1 MILKSVRIREYKNIR
16 DSGRVEIDD
25 RVTCLVGKN
34 ESGKSSLLE
43 AIYRLHPAATGHP
56 ETFSALRDYPRRR
69 YLQDR
74 QDVPATCPVTAVF
87 ELEEEDLRAVE
98 EATAS
103 ERPAPRRIVVSRNYD
118 NDLVWHFERDAA
130 GGDAASP
137 LPDPEEAGVV
147 AGDGSPEARS
157 DPLPPGEAGDEAP
170 GRDRGAV
177 LPADLRRALEE
188 RLPRFLYFDEYSVIG
203 GRLSLPRLQRAAEGS
218 LEPGER
224 SALSLLRLAGIDVSE
239 FRTGEYE
246 TRKASLEAAANELT
260 DEVLRYWTQN
270 PHLCVD
276 LDIDP
281 DGGGEAGAP
290 FVEIRIR
297 NQRHRIS
304 LNFGERSQGFTWFFS
319 FLAALSEVRPSKRTI
334 LLLDEPGLGL
344 HAAGQK
350 DLLRFIEEGLA
361 PSHQV
366 VYSTH
371 SPFMVAA
378 PALERVRTVEDRD
391 EAGSCV
397 SHAFFD
403 HSRDT
408 RLPLQASLGAELIHT
423 LPVSA
428 DTLLVEGPS
437 DHVFLTALS
446 AHLESRGRASLDSRW
461 TVVPVGGLSGVC
473 AFAALLGTRPNVAI
487 IADLH
492 DAGER
497 VAEST
502 AGREMLAREG
512 VIRLSELTGA
522 EEADIEDLFAEE
534 FYVELVNRS
543 RAAAIEVFEVQGTGR
558 IVERIENATGAG
570 FNRYLPALFL
580 LEHPEALSERLDE
593 STLER
598 FETLFRRVNE
608 SLGLR

>member
-1 MILKSVRIREYKNIR
+1 MILKSVRMREYKNIR
-16 DSGRVEIDD
+16 DSGDVAIDG

-43 AIYRLHPAATGHP
+43 AIYRLNPAATGHP

-74 QDVPATCPVTAVF
+74 HDVPATCPVTAVF
-87 ELEEEDLRAVE
+87 ELEEEDLRAVQ

-103 ERPAPRRIVVSRNYD
+103 ERPAPRRIVVSRNYG
-118 NDLVWHFERDAA
+118 NDLMWHFERDAA
-130 GGDAASP
+130 PGEAASAP
-137 LPDPEEAGVV
+137 PPPEEGADI
-147 AGDGSPEARS
+147 ADTASPEARS
-157 DPLPPGEAGDEAP
+157 DPLPPGEADDGTPET
-170 GRDRGAV
+170 DRGAA

-203 GRLSLPRLQRAAEGS
+203 GRLSLPRLQCADEGS

-224 SALSLLRLAGIDVSE
+224 SALSLLRLAGVDVSH

-260 DEVLRYWTQN
+260 EEVLRYWTQN

-281 DGGGEAGAP
+281 DGRGEAGAP

-297 NQRHRIS
+297 DQRHRVT

-319 FLAALSEVRPSKRTI
+319 FLAALSEFRHSSRTI

-344 HAAGQK
+344 HAAGQR

-378 PALERVRTVEDRD
+378 AALERVRTVEDRD
-391 EAGSCV
+391 GAGSCV

-408 RLPLQASLGAELIHT
+408 RLPLQVSLGAELIHA
-423 LPVSA
+423 LPVA
-428 DTLLVEGPS
+428 GDTLLVKGPS

-446 AHLESRGRASLDSRW
+446 THLESRGRACLDSRW

-473 AFAALLGTRPNVAI
+473 AFAALLGTRPSVAI
-487 IADLH
+487 ITDLG
-492 DAGER
+492 DAEEC

-512 VIRLSELTGA
+512 IIRLSDITGSEA
-522 EEADIEDLFAEE
+522 ADIEDLFTEE
-534 FYVELVNRS
+534 FYLDLVNRS
-543 RAAAIEVFEVQGTGR
+543 HAAAIEAFEIQGAGR
-558 IVERIENATGAG
+558 IVERIESATGAG

-580 LEHPEALSERLDE
+580 LEHPETISENLDE
-593 STLER
+593 STLAR

-608 SLGLR
+608 SLGLH

>member
-1 MILKSVRIREYKNIR
+1 M
-16 DSGRVEIDD
+16 
-25 RVTCLVGKN
+25 
-34 ESGKSSLLE
+34 
-43 AIYRLHPAATGHP
+43 
-56 ETFSALRDYPRRR
+56 
-69 YLQDR
+69 
-74 QDVPATCPVTAVF
+74 
-87 ELEEEDLRAVE
+87 
-98 EATAS
+98 
-103 ERPAPRRIVVSRNYD
+103 
-118 NDLVWHFERDAA
+118 
-130 GGDAASP
+130 
-137 LPDPEEAGVV
+137 
-147 AGDGSPEARS
+147 
-157 DPLPPGEAGDEAP
+157 
-170 GRDRGAV
+170 
-177 LPADLRRALEE
+177 
-188 RLPRFLYFDEYSVIG
+188 
-203 GRLSLPRLQRAAEGS
+203 
-218 LEPGER
+218 
-224 SALSLLRLAGIDVSE
+224 
-239 FRTGEYE
+239 
-246 TRKASLEAAANELT
+246 
-260 DEVLRYWTQN
+260 
-270 PHLCVD
+270 
-276 LDIDP
+276 
-281 DGGGEAGAP
+281 
-290 FVEIRIR
+290 
-297 NQRHRIS
+297 
-304 LNFGERSQGFTWFFS
+304 
-319 FLAALSEVRPSKRTI
+319 
-334 LLLDEPGLGL
+334 
-344 HAAGQK
+344 
-350 DLLRFIEEGLA
+350 
-361 PSHQV
+361 
-366 VYSTH
+366 
-371 SPFMVAA
+371 
-378 PALERVRTVEDRD
+378 
-391 EAGSCV
+391 
-397 SHAFFD
+397 
-403 HSRDT
+403 
-408 RLPLQASLGAELIHT
+408 QASLGAELIHS

-543 RAAAIEVFEVQGTGR
+543 RAAAIEDFEVQGTGR

>member
-16 DSGRVEIDD
+16 DSGRVEIDG

-43 AIYRLHPAATGHP
+43 AIYRLNPAATGHP

-74 QDVPATCPVTAVF
+74 QELPATCPVTAVF

-103 ERPAPRRIVVSRNYD
+103 QCPASRRIVVSRNYD
-118 NDLVWHFERDAA
+118 NDLTWHFEREAA
-130 GGDAASP
+130 SGDAAP
-137 LPDPEEAGVV
+137 APPDLEETGVV
-147 AGDGSPEARS
+147 AGAASPEARL
-157 DPLPPGEAGDEAP
+157 DPLPGEAEDETP
-170 GRDRGAV
+170 EGDRGAA
-177 LPADLRRALEE
+177 LPADLRHALEE
-188 RLPRFLYFDEYSVIG
+188 RLPRFLYFDECSVIS
-203 GRLSLPRLQRAAEGS
+203 GRLSLARLQSTDERS

-224 SALSLLRLAGIDVSE
+224 SALSLLRLAGLE
-239 FRTGEYE
+239 FTDFRAGEYE
-246 TRKASLEAAANELT
+246 ARKASLEAAANELT

-270 PHLCVD
+270 PHLCVE

-281 DGGGEAGAP
+281 DGRGEAGGP

-297 NQRHRIS
+297 NQRHRIT
-304 LNFGERSQGFTWFFS
+304 LNFGERSRGFTWFFS
-319 FLAALSEVRPSKRTI
+319 FLAALSEVRHSKRSI

-391 EAGSCV
+391 GAGSCV

-408 RLPLQASLGAELIHT
+408 RLPLQASLGAELIHS
-423 LPVSA
+423 LPVAA
-428 DTLLVEGPS
+428 DTLLVEGAS

-446 AHLESRGRASLDSRW
+446 AHLESRGRVSLDSRW
-461 TVVPVGGLSGVC
+461 TMVPVGGLSGVC
-473 AFAALLGTRPNVAI
+473 AFAALLGARPNVVI
-487 IADLH
+487 IAELH
-492 DAGER
+492 DAEER

-512 VIRLSELTGA
+512 VVRLSDITGTEA
-522 EEADIEDLFAEE
+522 ADIEDLFAEE
-534 FYVELVNRS
+534 FYVDLVNRS
-543 RAAAIEVFEVQGTGR
+543 RAAAIESFEIQGAGR

-598 FETLFRRVNE
+598 FEALFRRVNE
-608 SLGLR
+608 SLGPP

>member
-16 DSGRVEIDD
+16 DSGGVAIDG

-43 AIYRLHPAATGHP
+43 AIYRLNPVATGHP

-74 QDVPATCPVTAVF
+74 EDVPATCPVTAVF

-98 EATAS
+98 DATAS
-103 ERPAPRRIVVSRNYD
+103 ECPASRRIVVSRNYG
-118 NDLVWHFERDAA
+118 NDLTWHFERDAA
-130 GGDAASP
+130 PGDAASV

-147 AGDGSPEARS
+147 AGAASLEAPF
-157 DPLPPGEAGDEAP
+157 DPLLPDDAEDEVAET
-170 GRDRGAV
+170 DRGTA
-177 LPADLRRALEE
+177 LPADLRRVLEE
-188 RLPRFLYFDEYSVIG
+188 RLPRFLYFDEYSVIS
-203 GRLSLPRLQRAAEGS
+203 GRLSLPRLQRAEEGS

-224 SALSLLRLAGIDVSE
+224 SALSLLRLAGIEVSD
-239 FRTGEYE
+239 FRADEYE

-281 DGGGEAGAP
+281 DGAAEAGGP

-297 NQRHRIS
+297 NQRHRVT

-319 FLAALSEVRPSKRTI
+319 FLAALSEVRHSKRTI

-378 PALERVRTVEDRD
+378 SALERVRTVEDRD
-391 EAGSCV
+391 GAGSCV

-403 HSRDT
+403 HSQDT
-408 RLPLQASLGAELIHT
+408 RLPLQASLGAELVHS
-423 LPVSA
+423 LPVAA

-473 AFAALLGTRPNVAI
+473 AFAALLETRPNVAI

-492 DAGER
+492 DAQAH
-497 VAEST
+497 VAESR
-502 AGREMLAREG
+502 AGLEMLSREG
-512 VIRLSELTGA
+512 VVRLSDITGT

-534 FYVELVNRS
+534 FYVDLVNRS
-543 RAAAIEVFEVQGTGR
+543 RAAAIEAFEVQGAGR
-558 IVERIENATGAG
+558 IVGRIENATGAG

-580 LEHPEALSERLDE
+580 LEHPETLSERLDE
-593 STLER
+593 PTLAR